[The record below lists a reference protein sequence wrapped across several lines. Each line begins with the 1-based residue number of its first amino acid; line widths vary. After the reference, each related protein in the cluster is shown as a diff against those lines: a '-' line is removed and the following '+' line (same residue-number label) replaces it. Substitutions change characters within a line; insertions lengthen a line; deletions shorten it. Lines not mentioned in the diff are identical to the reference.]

1 MMARIVKEEEY
12 AVRRNEILDVTQRL
26 VYTKGFEQMSIQD
39 ILDELKIS
47 RGAFYH
53 YFDSKSALLEAMTQR
68 LIDEA
73 EKVLKPVF
81 DDPGL
86 NAVEKLQRYFAT
98 AAIWKTT
105 QKTYLLAILRSWYSD
120 DNAIVRQKMTIA
132 GLDWI
137 APMLTP
143 VICQGI
149 QEGIFKT
156 DYPDLSVK
164 VIMSVMQGLSES
176 FAGIL
181 LGDLPDLEK
190 ISKMENLMAAYTDAM
205 ERVLGAPAG
214 SIQFLPPKILEEWVV

>member
-1 MMARIVKEEEY
+1 MARIVNKEEH
-12 AVRRNEILDVTQRL
+12 AVRRNEILDVAQRL
-26 VYTKGFEQMSIQD
+26 VYTKGYAQMTIQD

-73 EKVLKPVF
+73 EKLLQPVM

-86 NAVEKLQRYFAT
+86 NAIEKLQRYFAT

-105 QKTYLLAILRSWYSD
+105 QKTYLLAILRGWYSD
-120 DNAIVRQKMTIA
+120 DNAIVRQKMTAA
-132 GLDWI
+132 GLNWI
-137 APMLTP
+137 APMLVP

-149 QEGIFKT
+149 QEGVFKT
-156 DYPDLSVK
+156 DYPDLAVK
-164 VIMSVMQGLSES
+164 VIMSIMQGLSES
-176 FAGIL
+176 LAGIL
-181 LGDLPDLEK
+181 LVDLPDRDK
-190 ISKMENLMAAYTDAM
+190 IGQMENLLAAYTDAM

-214 SIQFLPPKILEEWVV
+214 SIRFLPPKILEEWVV